1 MKRISAVLLIIF
13 LGLWTGCGG
22 GGGGGEKQDITVSLS
37 PQTVTV
43 AGDDSQTFTATILN
57 PHNNGVTWNLSGAGC
72 TGSGC
77 GTLSYMGGNS
87 NQGWTCTYTAPLT
100 VPNPPTV
107 TLTATSVDDKSK
119 SSSATIT
126 VTAPVVKVSLTP
138 AAPTVPLGGTQQFT
152 ATVKGTTNTAVDW
165 SLTGPGTVSNGLYT
179 APASLTTPATV
190 TVTATSQAD
199 NTKSASA
206 SITIPAV
213 QVSILPLASNVLVGA
228 TQQFTATVEN
238 AMNTAVTWSST
249 GPGSVNSSGLY
260 TAPATLTTPA
270 TASVKATSQAD
281 PSKSLTII
289 FTIPAV
295 SVTVSPS
302 NKTLGG
308 GQSQVFTATV
318 NNAVD
323 KSVTWSVTGPGS
335 IDTGGKY
342 TAPPVVAASQ
352 TVTVKATSKADP
364 SKSGSVDVAL
374 IPISVAVLPA
384 SVTVPL
390 NTTQQ
395 FTAKV
400 DGTSNQAVT
409 WSVSG
414 TGCSGNTC
422 GTISSSGLY
431 AAPASL
437 PSPPTVTVSA
447 ASADDPT
454 KIGSA
459 TVTLTTNANAK
470 LNGHYAFYFQAYD
483 SMGRME
489 VSIGS
494 FTADGNGNLTNG
506 LRDVN
511 VFSVPVVQQQS
522 FTGSYLLH
530 ADGRGTMTFNMSS
543 GGCTFRF
550 SINGSGDKGYM
561 VEIDYS
567 GAHGGGLLRKQDTSD
582 FLLSKITGSYAF
594 GFAGVSLGGERNAA
608 VGRLDTNG
616 AGGVSNAVMD
626 TNEVSNVAIGGSFS
640 MNSSTGAA
648 NGRATMT
655 FTVQGTTFHFGAFM
669 VDDNEMF
676 AMIEDQTGLDVPL
689 IHGTI
694 LRQTGAP
701 FSSSALSG
709 AAVFYWNGQSQ
720 VAGTTSA
727 LIGRLSASGTNTLS
741 GEYALSDGG
750 VPTQGNFSSTNVSV
764 STNGRALFDATTLGR
779 IVFYLVGPNK
789 AFLIRGTELGMLEP
803 QVLPAGG
810 LKLSDLQGHYFNRN
824 AEIVLQYS
832 GAFSATLDLDNAGA
846 WSGYADI
853 SSAAFSDVG
862 DQYVTGQL
870 TLASAT
876 SGRITNTQIDPGAA
890 HHILYAVTTD
900 KVLILDN
907 DHYSANQGVLWQTT
921 GFWEK

>member
-1 MKRISAVLLIIF
+1 MKKFSALILIF
-13 LGLWTGCGG
+13 LLSLWTGCGG
-22 GGGGGEKQDITVSLS
+22 GGAGGEKQDITVSLS

-57 PHNNGVTWNLSGAGC
+57 PHNNGVSWSLSGAGC
-72 TGSGC
+72 TGAAC

-87 NQGWTCTYTAPLT
+87 NQGWTCTYTAPLA

-126 VTAPVVKVSLTP
+126 ITAPVVKVTLTP

-165 SLTGPGTVSNGLYT
+165 SLTGPGTISNGLYT

-206 SITIPAV
+206 TITIPAV
-213 QVSILPLASNVLVGA
+213 AVSILPLASNVQVGA

-238 AMNTAVTWSST
+238 AVNTAVIWSST
-249 GPGSVNSSGLY
+249 GPGSVSSSGLY
-260 TAPATLTTPA
+260 TAPATLTTPS

-295 SVTVSPS
+295 GVTVSPS

-308 GQSQVFTATV
+308 GQSQVFTAAVT
-318 NNAVD
+318 NAVD
-323 KSVTWSVTGPGS
+323 KSVVWSVTGPGS
-335 IDTGGKY
+335 IDPSGKY
-342 TAPPVVAASQ
+342 TAPPVVSASQ
-352 TVTVKATSKADP
+352 TVTVKATAKADP

-374 IPISVAVLPA
+374 IPISVTVLPA
-384 SVTVPL
+384 SATVPL
-390 NTTQQ
+390 NATQQ

-422 GTISSSGLY
+422 GTISSGGLY

-437 PSPPTVTVSA
+437 PTPPTVTVSA

-454 KIGSA
+454 KIGNA

-470 LNGHYAFYFQAYD
+470 LNGHYAFYFQGYD
-483 SMGRME
+483 GMGRME

-511 VFSVPVVQQQS
+511 TFSVPVTKQQP
-522 FTGSYLLH
+522 FTGNYQLH
-530 ADGRGTMTFNMSS
+530 ADGRGTMTFSTSS
-543 GGCTFRF
+543 GSPGFRF
-550 SINGSGDKGYM
+550 SLNHSADKGYM
-561 VEIDYS
+561 VEIDSS
-567 GAHGGGLLRKQDTSD
+567 GTHGGGLLRKQDTSD
-582 FLLSKITGSYAF
+582 FVLSKITGSYAF
-594 GFAGVSLGGERNAA
+594 GFAGVSLGGERNVA
-608 VGRLDTNG
+608 VGRFDSNG
-616 AGGVSNAVMD
+616 AGAVSNAVMD
-626 TNEVSNVAIGGSFS
+626 TNEAPNIPIGGSLA
-640 MNSSTGAA
+640 MTSSTGAA
-648 NGRATMT
+648 NGRGTMT
-655 FTVQGTTFHFGAFM
+655 ISVTGMGSFNFGFFM
-669 VDDNEMF
+669 VDDTEMF
-676 AMIEDQTGLDVPL
+676 AMMEDQAGLDVPL
-689 IHGTI
+689 VNGTI
-694 LRQTGAP
+694 LKQTGTP
-701 FSSSALSG
+701 YSSG
-709 AAVFYWNGQSQ
+709 ALNGAAAFYWNGLSQ
-720 VAGTTSA
+720 VVGTTSA
-727 LIGRLSASGTNTLS
+727 LIGRFSADGIKSLN
-741 GEYALSDGG
+741 GEYAISDQGMPFG
-750 VPTQGNFSSTNVSV
+750 GNFSSTNYSV
-764 STNGRALFDATTLGR
+764 STNGRTTFDATTLGH
-779 IVFYLVGPNK
+779 VVLYLVAPNK
-789 AFLIRGTELGMLEP
+789 AFLMRGTELGMIEP

-810 LKLSDLQGHYFNRN
+810 LKLSDLQGRYFGRT
-824 AEIVLQYS
+824 AEIVLENTGAYS
-832 GAFSATLDLDNAGA
+832 TTLDLGNAGA
-846 WSGYADI
+846 WSSYADI
-853 SSAAFSDVG
+853 STVLG
-862 DQYVTGQL
+862 NVVDQYVTGQL
-870 TLASAT
+870 VLESAT
-876 SGRITNTQIDPGAA
+876 SGRVTNTLIQPGTA
-890 HHILYAVTTD
+890 HHILYAVTID
-900 KVLILDN
+900 KLLILDS
-907 DHYSANQGVLWQTT
+907 DDASANQGVLWQTT